1 VPFSPYGYDE
11 RQYCSPGFDM
21 PVGCLMRSPNGTFP
35 EYHTSADN
43 LDFIKPESLVDSLE
57 TLKRVIEIVEG
68 DVTYRSLNP
77 KGEPQLGRRGLYKP
91 ISGQKDANEDGQMAL
106 LWTLNL
112 ADGRHSLFEM
122 AERSGLPFS
131 AIKAAADMLREKELL
146 EAVA

>member
-1 VPFSPYGYDE
+1 
-11 RQYCSPGFDM
+11 M
-21 PVGCLMRSPNGTFP
+21 PVGCLMRSPNGMFP

-43 LDFIKPESLVDSLE
+43 LDFMRPESLVDSLE
-57 TLKRVIEIVEG
+57 TLKRIVEIIEC

-91 ISGQKDANEDGQMAL
+91 ISGQKDANDDSQMAL

-122 AERSGLPFS
+122 AERSGLPF
-131 AIKAAADMLREKELL
+131 ATIKTAADALRDKELL
-146 EAVA
+146 ETVSSPDPST